1 MISQKTID
9 AVLDAARIHDVVKDF
24 VELRRSGSGWVGIC
38 PFHSERTQSFHIDLR
53 RNIYK
58 CFSCGAGGGPV
69 RFLMENRNMSFPDAI
84 RHIAGLYSITVEETP
99 RTLTDEQRKAAIQR
113 ENALITLEAVQQFFE
128 ESLVA
133 KTPAARKASAY
144 AAGRWTLDYCRAN
157 GIGYAPYPKEFFEFV
172 KQKGINFEALLDIG
186 MVRKKEDGHYSF
198 MFANRVTI
206 PIRDRFGRVIAYT
219 ARSIEDK
226 TDCKYLNST
235 TSCVYRKGNTVFGIE
250 IARKAAAKADFLF
263 VVEGAPD
270 VLRLQSLGIDNA
282 VAALGTEWTAA
293 QFDAIKGLTD
303 TLCFIP
309 DSEVPK
315 DGEIYAPGAM
325 AVMKNGREAVNRGFR
340 VVVREIPLDNGQ
352 TKNDPDSFITSAS
365 ILSSLE
371 EQDFV
376 LWYAEKAFL
385 APTTHL
391 GRTEVIKEV
400 CAMLAAIEDATLAS
414 MYLEQLIKKYKER
427 TAWKMAYNSA
437 QMRKRAESGKED
449 ETESERDL
457 FSRYGF
463 FIANNCYCTYGKQS
477 EVIRLSN
484 FILVPM
490 YDIPDEGS
498 MTRLYKIV
506 NDLGH
511 EAIIPLE
518 PDDLV
523 NLALFRKKINI
534 AGRYVWLGK
543 IDDLMRVEEYIFR
556 KSESAKRIRTLG
568 WQPEG
573 FFAYGDGIFTDRF
586 IRVDE
591 IGMVNLKDH
600 GIFYLPAFSVMYRD
614 NRLKFAFEKSFTYTH
629 RADVSM
635 ADYLKL
641 FVEVFGDNGK
651 VAIAFIL
658 ATLFRDFIFDMFEF
672 FPILNIF
679 GKPQSGKSQLGKAM
693 KGFFTNSYKPI
704 NYEGETYPAINK
716 ALEQTANCLVHFD
729 EYKNSI
735 EWRKV
740 ELLKSMWDGVGRG
753 KMKDGDV
760 ERVNVNCGV
769 ILSGQEMPTIDPA
782 LFTRILHLTVN
793 KTSYTLEER
802 RRFADLMELNRRG
815 VCHLTMEV
823 IAHRDRFVQDF
834 PHFCELTRTEVVN
847 CIARSG
853 KTISDRMYMN
863 WVVVLASFWTLE
875 RILPMPFSYENL
887 LDICVEMLLDQHS
900 ITERSDEVASFWNFV
915 HVLYQEGR
923 LHQEGDYRIN
933 FRQSRLKLH
942 GVSEAREFSEPK
954 NILIIRDR
962 RIIQHYQ
969 TDKARSTKQL
979 ILSEDDMRKYLE
991 RSAPCLGI
999 VKRKFYKMNQYG
1011 MPVKETG
1018 EGGTVGRQLYDIDT
1032 ALAFD
1037 YDQVQQ
1043 LYHLYL
1049 TADTSAMTDE
1059 EIQEHEA
1066 RQDTA
1071 PHSGAAYRNPNFFFN
1086 FSSKSDE
1093 NGQ

>member
-9 AVLDAARIHDVVKDF
+9 AVLDAGRIYDVVKDF
-24 VELRRSGSGWVGIC
+24 VELRRSGSGWVGLC
-38 PFHSERTQSFHIDLR
+38 PFHSERTPSFHVDPR

-58 CFSCGAGGGPV
+58 CFSCGEGGHSV
-69 RFLMENRNMSFPDAI
+69 RFLMENRNMSYPDAI
-84 RHIAGLYSITVEETP
+84 RHIAGLYNIPVEETP
-99 RTLTDEQRKAAIQR
+99 RTLTDEQHKAAIQR
-113 ENALITLEAVQQFFE
+113 ENALIALEAVQQFFE
-128 ESLVA
+128 ELLIA
-133 KTPAARKASAY
+133 KAPAARKACAY
-144 AAGRWTLDYCRAN
+144 ASNRWTLEYCRDN

-172 KQKGINFEALLDIG
+172 KQKGVNFEALLDIG

-219 ARSIEDK
+219 ARSIEEK

-235 TSCVYRKGNTVFGIE
+235 RSCVYRKGNTVFGIE
-250 IARKAAAKADFLF
+250 IARKAAAKAGSLF
-263 VVEGAPD
+263 VVEEAPD

-282 VAALGTEWTAA
+282 VAALGTEWSAA

-303 TLCFIP
+303 ALCFIP

-315 DGEIYAPGAM
+315 DGETYAPGTV
-325 AVMKNGREAVNRGFR
+325 AVMKNGRAAVNRGFR

-449 ETESERDL
+449 ESESERDL

-573 FFAYGDGIFTDRF
+573 FFAYGDGIYTDRF

-658 ATLFRDFIFDMFEF
+658 ATLFRDFIFEMFEF

-847 CIARSG
+847 RIARSG

-887 LDICVEMLLDQHS
+887 LDICVKMLLDQHS

-933 FRQSRLKLH
+933 YRVSSLKLH
-942 GVSEAREFSEPK
+942 GVAEAREFSEPK

-999 VKRKFYKMNQYG
+999 VKRKFYKMNQFG
-1011 MPVKETG
+1011 MPVKESG

-1037 YDQVQQ
+1037 YDQVQR

-1071 PHSGAAYRNPNFFFN
+1071 HTQRSGTSQSELLF
-1086 FSSKSDE
+1086 
-1093 NGQ
+1093 

>member
-1 MISQKTID
+1 
-9 AVLDAARIHDVVKDF
+9 
-24 VELRRSGSGWVGIC
+24 
-38 PFHSERTQSFHIDLR
+38 
-53 RNIYK
+53 
-58 CFSCGAGGGPV
+58 
-69 RFLMENRNMSFPDAI
+69 
-84 RHIAGLYSITVEETP
+84 
-99 RTLTDEQRKAAIQR
+99 
-113 ENALITLEAVQQFFE
+113 
-128 ESLVA
+128 
-133 KTPAARKASAY
+133 
-144 AAGRWTLDYCRAN
+144 
-157 GIGYAPYPKEFFEFV
+157 
-172 KQKGINFEALLDIG
+172 LDIG

>member
-9 AVLDAARIHDVVKDF
+9 AVLDAERIYDVVKDF
-24 VELRRSGSGWVGIC
+24 VELRRSGSGWVGLC
-38 PFHSERTQSFHIDLR
+38 PFHSERTPSFHVDPR

-58 CFSCGAGGGPV
+58 CFSCGEGGHAV
-69 RFLMENRNMSFPDAI
+69 RFLMENRNMSYPDAI
-84 RHIAGLYSITVEETP
+84 RHIAGLYNIPVEETP

-113 ENALITLEAVQQFFE
+113 ENALIALEAVQQFFE
-128 ESLVA
+128 ELLIA
-133 KTPAARKASAY
+133 KAPAARKACAY
-144 AAGRWTLDYCRAN
+144 ASNRWTLEYCRDN

-172 KQKGINFEALLDIG
+172 KQKGVNFEALLDIG

-219 ARSIEDK
+219 ARSIEEK

-250 IARKAAAKADFLF
+250 IARMAAAKVGSLF
-263 VVEGAPD
+263 IVEGAPD
-270 VLRLQSLGIDNA
+270 VLRLQSVGFDNA

-315 DGEIYAPGAM
+315 DGEIYAPGTV

-340 VVVREIPLDNGQ
+340 VVVREIPLDNGEA
-352 TKNDPDSFITSAS
+352 KNDPDSFITSAS
-365 ILSSLE
+365 VLSSLE

-391 GRTEVIKEV
+391 GRTEVIKEI

-449 ETESERDL
+449 ESESERDL

-573 FFAYGDGIFTDRF
+573 FFAYGDGIYTDRF
-586 IRVDE
+586 IRVNE

-614 NRLKFAFEKSFTYTH
+614 NRLKFAFERSFTYTH

-658 ATLFRDFIFDMFEF
+658 ATLFRDFIFEMFEF

-847 CIARSG
+847 RIARSG

-887 LDICVEMLLDQHS
+887 LDICVKMLLDQHS

-933 FRQSRLKLH
+933 YRVSSLKQH
-942 GVSEAREFSEPK
+942 GVAEAREFSEPK

-999 VKRKFYKMNQYG
+999 VKRKFYKMNQFG
-1011 MPVKETG
+1011 MPVKESG

-1071 PHSGAAYRNPNFFFN
+1071 HTQRSGTSQSELLF
-1086 FSSKSDE
+1086 
-1093 NGQ
+1093 

>member
-24 VELRRSGSGWVGIC
+24 VELRRSGSGWVGLC
-38 PFHSERTQSFHIDLR
+38 PFHSERTPSFHIDLR

-1071 PHSGAAYRNPNFFFN
+1071 HTQRSGTSQSELLF
-1086 FSSKSDE
+1086 
-1093 NGQ
+1093 

>member
-24 VELRRSGSGWVGIC
+24 VELRRSGSGWVGLC
-38 PFHSERTQSFHIDLR
+38 PFHSERTPSFHIDLR

-740 ELLKSMWDGVGRG
+740 ELLKSMCDGVGRG